1 MRTDFQYM
9 YFSKQQIVL
18 YLLQSLLCTYFG
30 SKSFIC
36 NVKSL
41 REFIIANFSAKIPDH
56 VRIYC
61 SRPSSKLHKPIS
73 FHIKNYSH
81 KKCTKSAQTVTSS
94 QWTISIMGIKFH
106 QEEKMQIFSRQFPE
120 KIFSFVTKI
129 HQLVFDFLCE
139 KGVKIINPFSVLVLL
154 F

>member
-18 YLLQSLLCTYFG
+18 VLQSLLGTYFG
-30 SKSFIC
+30 SKNFIC
-36 NVKSL
+36 LVKSF
-41 REFIIANFSAKIPDH
+41 REFIIANFRAKIPDH